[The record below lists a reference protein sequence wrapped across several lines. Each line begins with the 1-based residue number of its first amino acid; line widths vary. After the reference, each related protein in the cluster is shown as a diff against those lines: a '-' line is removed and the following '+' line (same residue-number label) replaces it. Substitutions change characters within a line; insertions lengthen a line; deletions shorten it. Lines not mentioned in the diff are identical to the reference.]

1 MKIRD
6 KGPGIPEDLIAH
18 VFEPFFR
25 VDAVRR
31 KTMPG
36 AGLGLAIAKE
46 IIGRFGRTIAIAN
59 SATPKGLIQT
69 VRLPIGEQRERL
81 T

>member
-1 MKIRD
+1 MAR
-6 KGPGIPEDLIAH
+6 EDLIAH

-25 VDAVRR
+25 VDAARR

-46 IIGRFGRTIAIAN
+46 IIERFGGTIAIAN

-69 VRLPIGEQRERL
+69 VKLPIAESRESV
-81 T
+81 